1 MMTGQP
7 GGFWRRLAANI
18 IDGVIVGIAG
28 LIIGLIV
35 VYVFGV
41 EPASAPEEGW
51 TAGVDFA
58 NNSVSLLYS
67 LALPVLWSGY
77 TVGKKALGIRIVKK
91 DGSNVGIGTM
101 LMRVI
106 VSGIVYLF
114 TLGIGVIVSIFMVA
128 IRKDKRA
135 IHDFIAGTQVTTSLP
150 PEKEKTY

>member
-1 MMTGQP
+1 MTGQP

-18 IDGVIVGIAG
+18 IDGFIVGIAG

-35 VYVFGV
+35 VTIFGGDT
-41 EPASAPEEGW
+41 SAPDEG
-51 TAGVDFA
+51 GNIGFNPSD
-58 NNSVSLLYS
+58 SVSLLYS

-91 DGSNVGIGTM
+91 DGSNVGIGAM

-106 VSGIVYLF
+106 VSGLVYLL

-128 IRKDKRA
+128 IREDKRA

-150 PEKEKTY
+150 PAKEETH

>member
-1 MMTGQP
+1 MSGQP

-18 IDGVIVGIAG
+18 IDGFIVGIAG

-35 VYVFGV
+35 VTIFGA
-41 EPASAPEEGW
+41 ETSSSPDEGW
-51 TAGVDFA
+51 SIGVDFA
-58 NNSVSLLYS
+58 NNSISLLYS

-91 DGSNVGIGTM
+91 DGSNVGIGAM

-106 VSGIVYLF
+106 VSGIVYLL

-128 IRKDKRA
+128 IREDKRA

-150 PEKEKTY
+150 PAKEEAH